1 MREVWVVERRD
12 EDVCG
17 CGCLDFLLRLSVGF
31 GCMFVVYLGYTWPDP
46 FFFRHECSSV
56 VITVGP
62 IGGRIG
68 SSLVRKAEKVGLNPA
83 EARPSG
89 LVRFSPRRL
98 GMAMIGFYRRH
109 LSARLPIRCPYRP
122 SCSAYG
128 YEAIKRYG
136 MIQGTRIIL
145 HRLSRCSHS
154 VVPGTRDPLP

>member
-12 EDVCG
+12 ESWCES
-17 CGCLDFLLRLSVGF
+17 CLDLPLRMTVGF

-46 FFFRHECSSV
+46 FFFRHECSSA

-62 IGGRIG
+62 ISRRVG
-68 SSLVRKAEKVGLNPA
+68 SGLVRTAEKVGLDPA
-83 EARPSG
+83 AARPSG

-98 GMAMIGFYRRH
+98 SMAMIGVYRRH
-109 LSARLPIRCPYRP
+109 LSPRLPIRCPYRP

-145 HRLSRCSHS
+145 HRLSRCSHT
-154 VVPGTRDPLP
+154 VVPGTHDPLP